1 MRRSSSFF
9 VTEGKAE
16 VDKANNNG
24 STPLF
29 ASAKGNVEIVNVLL
43 TGGADVNQNLSD
55 GQSPLF
61 AACEEGHVEN
71 VVLLIGAGANINSR
85 VVDPS
90 PIDPSCSGM
99 TPLMIAKDKGHQAI
113 VALLEQ

>member
-1 MRRSSSFF
+1 
-9 VTEGKAE
+9 
-16 VDKANNNG
+16 
-24 STPLF
+24 
-29 ASAKGNVEIVNVLL
+29 
-43 TGGADVNQNLSD
+43 
-55 GQSPLF
+55 
-61 AACEEGHVEN
+61 
-71 VVLLIGAGANINSR
+71 